1 MKKIVTLVLLA
12 LASISYAQN
21 TSLKEINIKGNLTE
35 VTLFY
40 ENGMVMQHGFYTKEG
55 KLHASWES
63 YNLDGSLKCYAT
75 YNNGIKVGVWTYW
88 SENKITKVKYKDNK
102 IINIIEVDK
111 DKRIKNSY

>member
-21 TSLKEINIKGNLTE
+21 TPLKKINIKGDITE

-75 YNNGIKVGVWTYW
+75 YNNGVKVGVWTYW
-88 SENKITKVKYKDNK
+88 NENKITKVKYKDNK